1 MIASAWKWVLWFTK
15 VVWMILIFRV
25 VFEFVGFWNCFLFVL
40 IIYSSFIRINIIIII
55 NPPLY
60 RINTINI
67 VLLLKSKT
75 SYLFII
81 HHHRVSL
88 RFFLLNNYTKRRLW
102 MMLCLCFINWNI
114 SFCFHLSF
122 AVVLCSVFQ
131 GSSSFYRTKEEEDR
145 RKKKEEERKKK
156 KK

>member
-15 VVWMILIFRV
+15 VVWMILMFRV

-40 IIYSSFIRINIIIII
+40 IIYSSFIRINIII

-60 RINTINI
+60 RIIIHNI

-122 AVVLCSVFQ
+122 AIVLCSVF
-131 GSSSFYRTKEEEDR
+131 STSSFYRTKEDLLENYL
-145 RKKKEEERKKK
+145 
-156 KK
+156 